1 MRVHT
6 IEKIF
11 RLDDVFSL
19 IKNIINKS
27 FEIDK
32 NSYTD
37 DLNLLI
43 IGTNRNDQSV
53 IIRSSINKSKN
64 RTSFSI
70 LALYNNQILKD
81 HNSSKN
87 TIKSKQPLGKTL
99 HNLIKNRKE
108 HENNYVFANL
118 KIKRIDKYFQN
129 QLIEI
134 EKDILIKLL
143 DSLHER
149 YNYNDGLRK
158 YHFSLVDIDG
168 SWESWHDIYHH
179 YIDLLENKF
188 ITVKNN
194 SLKVF
199 RNYDFALQ
207 NAYSQRIADLIIS
220 EEEKSSGTPFKRIN
234 NNFQKQNLDEVKKEA
249 GNLKITFIFAHKRK
263 SQLRLIQMLKLL
275 EEVKNFTH
283 LMHKKD
289 FKRYNHIYPQIVFI
303 SLFGF
308 EQSVGN
314 YLRNNLYGELSETIS
329 ILTIPPIEHKIWHN
343 YFVYNSLEEN
353 DYINSQSDVNL
364 AKYNILRRNGR
375 ANKNAI
381 IKIESEYHDLVE
393 SKRVSDQNSQQLN
406 EWGDILSIDNCSKLL
421 DVTNSREKIQRAII

>member
-1 MRVHT
+1 MRIHT
-6 IEKIF
+6 IEEILK
-11 RLDDVFSL
+11 LDDVFPL

-43 IGTNRNDQSV
+43 IGINRKDQSV

-81 HNSSKN
+81 HNSSNN
-87 TIKSKQPLGKTL
+87 TIKSKQLGKTL
-99 HNLIKNRKE
+99 YNLIKNRKE
-108 HENNYVFANL
+108 NENNYVFTNL

-168 SWESWHDIYHH
+168 SWESWYDIYHQ

-199 RNYDFALQ
+199 RNYDFALE

-220 EEEKSSGTPFKRIN
+220 KEEQSSGTPFKRIN

-249 GNLKITFIFAHKRK
+249 GNLKITFIFTHKRK
-263 SQLRLIQMLKLL
+263 LQLRLIQMLKLL

-289 FKRYNHIYPQIVFI
+289 FKQYNHIYPQIVFI

-308 EQSVGN
+308 EQSVGD
-314 YLRNNLYGELSETIS
+314 YLRNNLYGKLSETIS

-343 YFVYNSLEEN
+343 YFVYNALEEN
-353 DYINSQSDVNL
+353 EYIDSQSDVNL
-364 AKYNILRRNGR
+364 AKYNTLRRNGR

-406 EWGDILSIDNCSKLL
+406 EWEDILSIDNCSKLL
-421 DVTNSREKIQRAII
+421 DVTNSREKIQKTII